1 MVGIPRG
8 QSLFVVVAVVVVML
22 STSSRCGSAGE
33 EGKRSGAIA
42 SGSQTTI
49 AMRVAKK
56 GEFLGESL
64 LY

>member
-1 MVGIPRG
+1 MVGILRG

-33 EGKRSGAIA
+33 EEKRSGAIA
-42 SGSQTTI
+42 SGCSQTTI

-56 GEFLGESL
+56 GEFLGE
-64 LY
+64 Y